1 MILLKDNQQNLRNH
15 CKYQIISKIKIE
27 HVILDCSS
35 MIYVDPQG
43 VEIIRN
49 VRFLLKIKVNLKR
62 WCIIRI
68 HLP

>member
-49 VRFLLKIKVNLKR
+49 VRFT
-62 WCIIRI
+62 
-68 HLP
+68 